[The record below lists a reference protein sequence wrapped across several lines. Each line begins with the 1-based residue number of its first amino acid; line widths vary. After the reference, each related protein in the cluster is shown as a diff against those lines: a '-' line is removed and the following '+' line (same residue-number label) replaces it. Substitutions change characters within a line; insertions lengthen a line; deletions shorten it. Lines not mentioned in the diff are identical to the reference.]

1 MKTNKIIYWI
11 ATGLLSGLMLFSA
24 AFYLF
29 QYEEVKTVFEVLGY
43 PTYIVLPLALLK
55 IAGVA
60 MILWRKSRWLT
71 EWAYAGFFFD
81 ALLAFGAHLDNNEN
95 TITTL
100 LAMLLVLISYFFGKT
115 VRPL

>member
-11 ATGLLSGLMLFSA
+11 ATGLLSALMLFSA
-24 AFYLF
+24 GLYLVQFETVKEEFVKLGFPAF
-29 QYEEVKTVFEVLGY
+29 V
-43 PTYIVLPLALLK
+43 VLPLAILK
-55 IAGVA
+55 IAGVI

-81 ALLAFGAHLDNNEN
+81 LLLAFGAHFNHGDN
-95 TITTL
+95 TIAVL
-100 LAMLLVLISYFFGKT
+100 VAMVMVLISYFFGKK